1 MKSRRIGRG
10 ADGGRRRREAGMVL
24 AMAAIV
30 IFILLVMALPLLTRL
45 SAEHG
50 TTTSASKGVSALCL
64 AEAGVE
70 KAVRELNRGSWVG
83 TEDLGTD
90 LRMALDQFAT
100 PGGAIVGDIDITV
113 KPYNRLDQTR
123 VVEVTGSA
131 GGRGPSRVAKAVR
144 VTLLKPRR
152 PGSPADRPYI
162 ISAWHELP
170 AGL

>member
-1 MKSRRIGRG
+1 MRSRRNGREG
-10 ADGGRRRREAGMVL
+10 DGGRRHREAGMVL

-30 IFILLVMALPLLTRL
+30 IFILFVMALPLLTKL

-50 TTTSASKGVSALCL
+50 TTTQASRGISALCL

-70 KAVRELNRGSWVG
+70 KAVSELNRGSWVG
-83 TEDLGTD
+83 TEDLETNLSLD
-90 LRMALDQFAT
+90 LDHYAT

-113 KPYNRLDQTR
+113 RPYNPADKTR
-123 VVEVTGSA
+123 VVEVQGSA

-144 VTLLKPRR
+144 VTLLKPLRS
-152 PGSPADRPYI
+152 GSAANSPYI

-170 AGL
+170 AAL

>member
-1 MKSRRIGRG
+1 MRSRRNGRRS
-10 ADGGRRRREAGMVL
+10 DGGRRPREAGMVL

-30 IFILLVMALPLLTRL
+30 IFILLVMALPLLTRM

-50 TTTSASKGVSALCL
+50 TTTQASRGVSALCL

-70 KAVRELNRGSWVG
+70 KAVTELNRGSWVG

-90 LRMALDQFAT
+90 LTLTLDHFET

-113 KPYNRLDQTR
+113 KPYNRLDRTR
-123 VVEVTGSA
+123 VVEVKGSA

-144 VTLLKPRR
+144 VTLLKPR
-152 PGSPADRPYI
+152 PSGSPADRPYI
-162 ISAWHELP
+162 ISAWNELP
-170 AGL
+170 AGF